1 MWLGKVGLVKFI
13 ELQTTPVK
21 EEDGS
26 DASDAPA
33 GGGGDGDNMYKG
45 GGGGGE
51 KAKVKMEKVGA
62 KITVPASMSKQAF
75 VQRAGILYDSM
86 SGGGQHSR
94 EWEFVVKT
102 TDKGERKAVTAAW
115 ATADISDCEQEL
127 DY

>member
-1 MWLGKVGLVKFI
+1 M
-13 ELQTTPVK
+13 K

-33 GGGGDGDNMYKG
+33 GGGGDGDNKG
-45 GGGGGE
+45 GGGGGK

-86 SGGGQHSR
+86 SDGGQNSR

-115 ATADISDCEQEL
+115 ATADI
-127 DY
+127 